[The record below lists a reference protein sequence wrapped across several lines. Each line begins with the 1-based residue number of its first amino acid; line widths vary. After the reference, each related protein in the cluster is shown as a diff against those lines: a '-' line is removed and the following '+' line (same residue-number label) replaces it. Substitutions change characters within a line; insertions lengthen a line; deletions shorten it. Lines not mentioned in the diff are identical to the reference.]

1 MVHSPSEESEDDDDA
16 TPSKRVTWR
25 EALEEKFNH
34 NEDDD
39 DDALLA
45 VEDVGGE
52 IASLVPPGTPS
63 RRAQV
68 RRQRGGGPGSRVRS
82 GEVSSRA
89 ASASRVGSAGTMR
102 HAEVTGRGLWTGGDA
117 KESSHSSFFILIITD
132 VTVFTVSTSSS
143 LVQVVIVVCLF
154 QVEQVEPLRAPPL
167 HHPSHLCMGRL
178 NFYFF
183 NTLHGSVQL
192 VLSIYLHWVGRIS
205 FSIFFHGSY
214 QLVYQYLAW
223 VG

>member
-1 MVHSPSEESEDDDDA
+1 M
-16 TPSKRVTWR
+16 
-25 EALEEKFNH
+25 EEKFNH

-68 RRQRGGGPGSRVRS
+68 RRQRGGIGPGSRVRS

-117 KESSHSSFFILIITD
+117 KESSHSSCFFILIITD

-143 LVQVVIVVCLF
+143 LVQVVMVVCLF

-167 HHPSHLCMGRL
+167 HHPSHLCMGRF
-178 NFYFF
+178 NKFYQCLYMGWF
-183 NTLHGSVQL
+183 NNYF
-192 VLSIYLHWVGRIS
+192 INIFACVG
-205 FSIFFHGSY
+205 FSTIFC
-214 QLVYQYLAW
+214 
-223 VG
+223 

>member
-1 MVHSPSEESEDDDDA
+1 MVHSPSEESEDEDDA

-34 NEDDD
+34 NEDND

-63 RRAQV
+63 RRAQG
-68 RRQRGGGPGSRVRS
+68 RRQRGGVGPGSRVRS
-82 GEVSSRA
+82 GEVPSRA

-117 KESSHSSFFILIITD
+117 KESSHSSFL
-132 VTVFTVSTSSS
+132 SSSS
-143 LVQVVIVVCLF
+143 LMSMSSLF
-154 QVEQVEPLRAPPL
+154 PLY
-167 HHPSHLCMGRL
+167 HP
-178 NFYFF
+178 
-183 NTLHGSVQL
+183 
-192 VLSIYLHWVGRIS
+192 
-205 FSIFFHGSY
+205 
-214 QLVYQYLAW
+214 
-223 VG
+223 

>member
-1 MVHSPSEESEDDDDA
+1 MVHSPSEESEDEDDA

-68 RRQRGGGPGSRVRS
+68 RRQRGGVGPGSRVRS

-117 KESSHSSFFILIITD
+117 KESSHSSCFFILIITD

-143 LVQVVIVVCLF
+143 LVQVVMVVCLF

-183 NTLHGSVQL
+183 NTLHRSVEL
-192 VLSIYLHWVGRIS
+192 VLSISLHWVGRIS
-205 FSIFFHGSY
+205 FSIFFHGSD
-214 QLVYQYLAW
+214 QLVA
-223 VG
+223 